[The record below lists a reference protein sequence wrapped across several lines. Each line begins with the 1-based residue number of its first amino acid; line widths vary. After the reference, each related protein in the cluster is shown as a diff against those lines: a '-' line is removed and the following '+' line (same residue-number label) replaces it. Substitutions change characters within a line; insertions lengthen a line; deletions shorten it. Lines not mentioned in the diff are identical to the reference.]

1 MDDVFKAQLLDKTDS
16 EIKKY
21 RGEVI
26 SEYISSEKVD
36 WKNKKFVL
44 EQQKIIDEMLNSVPT
59 SDSALSL
66 ILSELT
72 TKLSLLHKSLSELKK
87 LQQQALELRG
97 QDENG

>member
-1 MDDVFKAQLLDKTDS
+1 MDDVFKAQLSDKTDS

-87 LQQQALELRG
+87 LQQQAMELRG